1 MLRFQKRYFILAI
14 LLLLIEVLIAVYA
27 HDNIVRP
34 YVGDFLVVILL
45 YCTVKSFWNASALV
59 TGVSVLILSYI
70 IEILQYFH
78 LVDRLGLQNSRL
90 ATTIL
95 GSQFEWIDLIAY
107 TTGIAAVLC
116 IKNKEAAFSLNR
128 SIA

>member
-1 MLRFQKRYFILAI
+1 MFRFHKRYFILAI
-14 LLLLIEVLIAVYA
+14 LLFLVEVLIAVYA
-27 HDNIVRP
+27 HDKVVRP

-45 YCTVKSFWNASALV
+45 YCILKSFWNASALV
-59 TGVSVLILSYI
+59 AGVSVLILSYT

-78 LVDRLGLQNSRL
+78 IVDRLGLQNSRL
-90 ATTIL
+90 VTTIL

-116 IKNKEAAFSLNR
+116 IEKIKSLHLD
-128 SIA
+128 